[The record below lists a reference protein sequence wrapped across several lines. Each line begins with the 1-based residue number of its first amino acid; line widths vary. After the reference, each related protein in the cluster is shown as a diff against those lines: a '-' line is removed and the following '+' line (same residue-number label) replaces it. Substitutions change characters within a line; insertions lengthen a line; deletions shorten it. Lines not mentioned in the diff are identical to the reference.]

1 MSAPIEM
8 LCNYCDDPKPT
19 IRLIMLGGKRHAVNT
34 DGSAHKHIKNALTQ
48 QQNQQKQNTP
58 ILVTQ
63 PVPKPGSY
71 EADRQAA
78 IQESHDENIAAYK
91 EIAEAIRDLAAA
103 IREKN
108 NG

>member
-1 MSAPIEM
+1 MSTPIEM

-19 IRLIMLGGKRHAVNT
+19 IRLITLGGRLHAVNM
-34 DGSAHKHIKNALTQ
+34 DGSAHKHVKNALTQ
-48 QQNQQKQNTP
+48 HQQQQNNP
-58 ILVTQ
+58 VLVTQ
-63 PVPKPGSY
+63 PVPKPTSY

-103 IREKN
+103 IREKHI
-108 NG
+108 G